1 MKEKKNERCLRSCL
15 LLGLAIL
22 LVGCGVSTEGTS
34 VLQMPAESGS
44 RTASGENTESEAADA
59 DTKMERNPVETTVIL
74 THTMP
79 ESSELHRA
87 ALYFKDTLED
97 ISGGSMTVDIYA
109 DDSLGNIEDV
119 NYFMNDTIDMRFGT
133 GPVQA
138 IPRVAYFPLIQDIS
152 IECMWEAMQPGTPI
166 WELTSQQA
174 EDAGALFL
182 GVFPATPRLLTSN
195 QPITSVDDMKELK
208 LRTFSNTIEA
218 QIWQAF
224 GVETTALPIRQV
236 SLALKEGVV
245 DAEENPISVI
255 EAYRFYENQKYV
267 IRTDH
272 RYYMDAVWMSQ
283 NFFRSLPEEQQNW
296 ILEAVNQ
303 MLDQY
308 DVDHS
313 IEYEQQVQ
321 TELEEKGVEFLDF
334 PDSEKQKM
342 RELVGPVIEEY
353 FGKEAMDQLWDAFGR
368 VSRSCLL
375 DEIRIKGK
383 VPEGY
388 RRYMREISFPGT
400 FFIGFIGCCGY
411 LCRYVSRY

>member
-138 IPRVAYFPLIQDIS
+138 IPRIAYFPLIQDIS

-174 EDAGALFL
+174 EDAGAPLM
-182 GVFPATPRLLTSN
+182 
-195 QPITSVDDMKELK
+195 I
-208 LRTFSNTIEA
+208 
-218 QIWQAF
+218 
-224 GVETTALPIRQV
+224 
-236 SLALKEGVV
+236 
-245 DAEENPISVI
+245 
-255 EAYRFYENQKYV
+255 
-267 IRTDH
+267 
-272 RYYMDAVWMSQ
+272 
-283 NFFRSLPEEQQNW
+283 
-296 ILEAVNQ
+296 
-303 MLDQY
+303 
-308 DVDHS
+308 
-313 IEYEQQVQ
+313 
-321 TELEEKGVEFLDF
+321 
-334 PDSEKQKM
+334 
-342 RELVGPVIEEY
+342 
-353 FGKEAMDQLWDAFGR
+353 
-368 VSRSCLL
+368 
-375 DEIRIKGK
+375 
-383 VPEGY
+383 
-388 RRYMREISFPGT
+388 
-400 FFIGFIGCCGY
+400 
-411 LCRYVSRY
+411 

>member
-138 IPRVAYFPLIQDIS
+138 IPRIAYFPLIQDIS
-152 IECMWEAMQPGTPI
+152 IECMWEAMQPG
-166 WELTSQQA
+166 
-174 EDAGALFL
+174 
-182 GVFPATPRLLTSN
+182 TPRLLTSN

-342 RELVGPVIEEY
+342 RELVGSVIEEY
-353 FGKEAMDQLWDAFGR
+353 FGKEAMDQLWDAF
-368 VSRSCLL
+368 VASV
-375 DEIRIKGK
+375 DH
-383 VPEGY
+383 VY
-388 RRYMREISFPGT
+388 
-400 FFIGFIGCCGY
+400 
-411 LCRYVSRY
+411 